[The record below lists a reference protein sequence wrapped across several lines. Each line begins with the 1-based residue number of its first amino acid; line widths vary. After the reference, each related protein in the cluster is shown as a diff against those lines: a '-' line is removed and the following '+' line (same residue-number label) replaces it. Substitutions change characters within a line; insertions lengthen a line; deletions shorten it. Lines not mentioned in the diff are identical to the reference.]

1 MSWMDVLG
9 TVVMLGGC
17 FFVVVAAVGMVR
29 LPDVYC
35 RSHALGK
42 AMTLGI
48 MLLLVGYGL
57 RVPEA
62 SWLKIALILLFQLVT
77 IPVASHLFCLV
88 AYRKGVRRWANRAP
102 AGAGSEART
111 G

>member
-1 MSWMDVLG
+1 MSALQILG
-9 TVVMLGGC
+9 TVVMMLGS
-17 FFVVVAAVGMVR
+17 FLFLVAAMGIVR

-42 AMTLGI
+42 ATTLGI

-62 SWLKIALILLFQLVT
+62 SWLKILVIVLFQMVT
-77 IPVASHLFCLV
+77 VPVAAHLFCLM
-88 AYRKGVRRWANRAP
+88 AYRKGIGR
-102 AGAGSEART
+102 
-111 G
+111 

>member
-1 MSWMDVLG
+1 MSWTSQLG
-9 TVVMLGGC
+9 TIVMLGGC
-17 FFVVVAAVGMVR
+17 FFVVVAAVGMIR

-48 MLLLVGYGL
+48 MLLVAGYGL
-57 RVPEA
+57 KVPG
-62 SWLKIALILLFQLVT
+62 SWIKLAFILVFQLVT

-88 AYRKGVRRWANRAP
+88 AYRKKVRRWTP
-102 AGAGSEART
+102 PGGGA
-111 G
+111 

>member
-1 MSWMDVLG
+1 VSALQILG
-9 TVVMLGGC
+9 TVVMMLGS
-17 FFVVVAAVGMVR
+17 FLFLVAAMGIVR

-42 AMTLGI
+42 ATTLGI

-62 SWLKIALILLFQLVT
+62 SWLKILLIVLFQMVT
-77 IPVASHLFCLV
+77 VPVAAHLFCLM
-88 AYRKGVRRWANRAP
+88 AYRKGIGR
-102 AGAGSEART
+102 
-111 G
+111 

>member
-1 MSWMDVLG
+1 MSALQILG
-9 TVVMLGGC
+9 TVVMMLGS
-17 FFVVVAAVGMVR
+17 FLFLVAAMGIVR

-42 AMTLGI
+42 ATTLGI

-62 SWLKIALILLFQLVT
+62 SWLKILLIVLFQMVT
-77 IPVASHLFCLV
+77 VPVAAHLFCLM
-88 AYRKGVRRWANRAP
+88 AYRKGIGR
-102 AGAGSEART
+102 
-111 G
+111 

>member
-88 AYRKGVRRWANRAP
+88 AYRKGVRRWTNRGA
-102 AGAGSEART
+102 ASAGSEART

>member
-1 MSWMDVLG
+1 MSALQILG
-9 TVVMLGGC
+9 TVVMMLGS
-17 FFVVVAAVGMVR
+17 FLFLVAAMGIVR

-42 AMTLGI
+42 ATTLGI

-62 SWLKIALILLFQLVT
+62 SWLKILLIVLFQMVMV
-77 IPVASHLFCLV
+77 PVAAHLFCLM
-88 AYRKGVRRWANRAP
+88 AYRKGIGR
-102 AGAGSEART
+102 
-111 G
+111 